1 VGPEGEVL
9 GEAGTADWEAA
20 ASRVPAA
27 RDVWERLSAGI
38 GADGYEDAMLEADD
52 GNILATPL
60 GNRSVLMVLLEPGAN
75 AGRVRYEMKK
85 NRDLIESVL

>member
-1 VGPEGEVL
+1 M
-9 GEAGTADWEAA
+9 A
-20 ASRVPAA
+20 ASLVPAS
-27 RDVWERLSAGI
+27 RDIWERLSAGI
-38 GADGYEDAMLEADD
+38 GADGYEDAMLEADG

-60 GNRSVLMVLLEPGAN
+60 GNGSVLMVLLEPGAN

>member
-1 VGPEGEVL
+1 
-9 GEAGTADWEAA
+9 
-20 ASRVPAA
+20 
-27 RDVWERLSAGI
+27 
-38 GADGYEDAMLEADD
+38 MLEADG

-60 GNRSVLMVLLEPGAN
+60 GNGPVLMVLLEPGAN